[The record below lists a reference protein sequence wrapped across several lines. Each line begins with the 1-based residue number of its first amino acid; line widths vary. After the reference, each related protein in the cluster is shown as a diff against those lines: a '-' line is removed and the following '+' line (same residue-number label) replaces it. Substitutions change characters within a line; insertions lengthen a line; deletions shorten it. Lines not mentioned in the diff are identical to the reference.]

1 MKKVWVRILLLAIAT
16 AMILSIAACG
26 NKTETETTGNET
38 THTESESQPVVTTEK
53 TTPTESETES
63 SATEETQGEDS
74 TDAETL
80 PELKTDP
87 ETLVETETDV
97 ETQKAT
103 ETEFVTEFAT
113 AAESTTETESETVTE
128 SETEIIVTTEETTF
142 SNETTNITD
151 ITDVTDVTDV
161 TDNTETTEETEVTT
175 ENKVTDATET
185 DDNVETTE
193 TTEEVTELVYGYNF
207 EDNSWSELYNKA
219 GSATR
224 SIVSDPAGSGNLVLA
239 VVHSESQTESYIKNK
254 NAFENTV
261 SGKVTVGVDLYIP
274 SDALD
279 ESSDA
284 VQMQINGEYS
294 HHCNLVSDAKSSLSA
309 FDTKDFPRDKWFTV
323 RFVFNMDS
331 LRYNVEVVEDGQV
344 RTTIF
349 AGRSASS
356 LAGVGPLVL
365 RVHVSGND
373 QTVYLDHMGVV
384 TTKVVV
390 GGGEQIPEE
399 ETVSDVSFLRIEG
412 INAAGEKLSVYGDFT
427 GKATVADLTELT
439 WEKSYSYKGTYTAV
453 SGATSPE
460 YTPEGGGYYLRVKA
474 KFGVKTLTSYPVY
487 IQEKANNS
495 FYHSYA
501 SLDGTTLSA
510 AVVYNNEFSAM
521 DAELKA
527 VIHYS
532 DYSIFSY
539 INVLGIK
546 QGSDLVIFTFDV
558 GDKTV
563 TKVELTVTAGGK
575 TLCEAELSEDMPKA
589 KLKETKSGSSVY
601 IGKDM
606 IADFA
611 QNRYMRFRSTP
622 ENDHW
627 IGTEHNPIDMGFA
640 YQEVGVAGL
649 ANNSVELI
657 SAPGAFK
664 IVFEGEKAG
673 IKTTQVNEL
682 IGFWD
687 AEKQEFTYIYNCSM
701 TADSK
706 SWHNNSSWAA
716 QGRIEPFDYHLERMS
731 ILDRVYNN
739 NQNGDLY
746 DYVIYENGNELVR
759 IPKLPV
765 PRTAIS
771 GTYFYGFFLSPGESV
786 YYPDPVEGGWK
797 STILSD
803 SGDTYV
809 EICWSWYD
817 MHSCSENSVPMLGN
831 CDEFTV
837 SQSWLFA
844 TTNAEHDAA
853 LIGDAVEVDWRDLP
867 NYQLPLFS
875 TDNTFET
882 QFGGTDWQY
891 AWWKSTYDCTM
902 DAEVGHEGTG
912 SVKISKTN
920 SGEASWYTE
929 GVWGFPYSFDD
940 VRGKTYRVSG
950 YIKTENV
957 VGEAY
962 IANIQYQHA
971 TPGDNTVHKSEVITG
986 TTDWTY
992 VTFTF
997 TAQQRTKAD
1006 GNTQNCIDHFFLT
1019 LNGTGTVWFDDVKI
1033 EEVVE

>member
-1 MKKVWVRILLLAIAT
+1 MSKTLIKILSLVILS
-16 AMILSIAACG
+16 AMILSLFACG
-26 NKTETETTGNET
+26 GDTESSSNTEGTTETTVESKAET
-38 THTESESQPVVTTEK
+38 TAENTSSVEKETSETTQKSTEAHDTDA
-53 TTPTESETES
+53 TES
-63 SATEETQGEDS
+63 SAAETDETTEEGSSEITDSFAETTSAVTEVSETSTEETEANVTTNAPD
-74 TDAETL
+74 
-80 PELKTDP
+80 
-87 ETLVETETDV
+87 VNETE
-97 ETQKAT
+97 
-103 ETEFVTEFAT
+103 
-113 AAESTTETESETVTE
+113 ESTTEEAVE
-128 SETEIIVTTEETTF
+128 TTEETT
-142 SNETTNITD
+142 
-151 ITDVTDVTDV
+151 
-161 TDNTETTEETEVTT
+161 
-175 ENKVTDATET
+175 EN
-185 DDNVETTE
+185 N
-193 TTEEVTELVYGYNF
+193 EEVTVLEKVYGYDF
-207 EDNSWSELYNKA
+207 EDSSWSELYDKA

-224 SIVSDPAGSGNLVLA
+224 SIVNDPAGSGNLVLA
-239 VVHSESQTESYIKNK
+239 VVHSESQTASYIKNK
-254 NAFENTV
+254 NKFENTA

-279 ESSDA
+279 ESGDA
-284 VQMQINGEYS
+284 VQMQINDEYN
-294 HHCNLVSDAKSSLSA
+294 HHCNLVSDTKGSLSA

-323 RFVFNMDS
+323 RFVFDMDT
-331 LRYNVEVVEDGQV
+331 LTYNVEVVEDGQV

-349 AGRSASS
+349 AGRSASN

-365 RVHVSGND
+365 RVHISGND

-384 TTKVVV
+384 TTRVVV
-390 GGGEQIPEE
+390 GGGEQTPEDI
-399 ETVSDVSFLRIEG
+399 VSDVKFLRIEG

-427 GKATVADLTELT
+427 GKATVADLTELA
-439 WEKSYSYKGTYTAV
+439 WEKSDSYKGTYTAID
-453 SGATSPE
+453 GATSSE
-460 YTPEGGGYYLRVKA
+460 HTPEGGGYYLRVKA
-474 KFGVKTLTSYPVY
+474 KFGVKTLTSYPIYVH
-487 IQEKANNS
+487 ETANNS
-495 FYHSYA
+495 FYHAYA

-510 AVVYNNEFSAM
+510 AVVYNNEFTAM
-521 DAELKA
+521 NAELKA
-527 VIHYS
+527 VVSYNDGTS
-532 DYSIFSY
+532 APFTESFSA
-539 INVLGIK
+539 K

-575 TLCEAELSEDMPKA
+575 TLCESELSEDMPLA
-589 KLKETKSGSSVY
+589 KLKKTKSGSSVY

-611 QNRYMRFRSTP
+611 ENRYMRFRATP
-622 ENDHW
+622 DNDHW

-640 YQEVGVAGL
+640 YQENGVAGL

-673 IKTTQVNEL
+673 INTTQVNEL

-687 AEKQEFTYIYNCSM
+687 AQKQEFTYIYNCSM

-716 QGRIEPFDYHLERMS
+716 SGRIEPFDYHLERMS

-739 NQNGDLY
+739 NQSGDLY
-746 DYVIYENGNELVR
+746 DYVIYENGDELVR

-786 YYPDPVEGGWK
+786 YYPDPTEGGWK

-837 SQSWLFA
+837 SQSWLFD
-844 TTNAEHDAA
+844 TTTAEHDAA
-853 LIGDAVEVDWRDLP
+853 LIGEAVEVEWRDLP

-882 QFGGTDWQY
+882 QFGGTNWQY

-902 DAEVGHEGTG
+902 DAEVGHDGAG

-971 TPGDNTVHKSEVITG
+971 TPGDNTVYKSEIITG

-997 TAQQRTKAD
+997 TAQQRRKAD
-1006 GNTQNCIDHFFLT
+1006 GSTQNCIDHFFLT
-1019 LNGTGTVWFDDVKI
+1019 LDGTGTVWFDDVKI

>member
-1 MKKVWVRILLLAIAT
+1 MNKNWIRLLTFAIIS
-16 AMILSIAACG
+16 AMLLSLFACG
-26 NKTETETTGNET
+26 EEVESSSGEESKAETTIENTTTAEKESSEATEKQTNAPDTEEKETERATTEATTAKDSEATTDAESET
-38 THTESESQPVVTTEK
+38 TADSSESESS
-53 TTPTESETES
+53 SETEETNT
-63 SATEETQGEDS
+63 SAT
-74 TDAETL
+74 TDTTEA
-80 PELKTDP
+80 K
-87 ETLVETETDV
+87 ETE
-97 ETQKAT
+97 EA
-103 ETEFVTEFAT
+103 
-113 AAESTTETESETVTE
+113 
-128 SETEIIVTTEETTF
+128 
-142 SNETTNITD
+142 
-151 ITDVTDVTDV
+151 
-161 TDNTETTEETEVTT
+161 
-175 ENKVTDATET
+175 
-185 DDNVETTE
+185 E
-193 TTEEVTELVYGYNF
+193 TTEEVIETTEEKEEVTVLEYIYGYDF
-207 EDNSWSELYNKA
+207 EDGAWADLYDKA

-224 SIVSDPAGSGNLVLA
+224 SIVADPAGSENMVLA
-239 VVHSESQTESYIKNK
+239 VVHGADQSVSYIKNK
-254 NAFENTV
+254 AAFENTA

-279 ESSDA
+279 ESGDA
-284 VQMQINGEYS
+284 VQMQINGEYN
-294 HHCNLVSDAKSSLSA
+294 HHCNLVSNAKGSLSA

-323 RFVFNMDS
+323 RFVFDMDT
-331 LRYNVEVVEDGQV
+331 LKYNLEVVEDGQV

-349 AGRSASS
+349 AGRSASN

-373 QTVYLDHMGVV
+373 QTIYLDHMGVV
-384 TTKVVV
+384 TTRVAV
-390 GGGEQIPEE
+390 GGGEQSPEDDV
-399 ETVSDVSFLRIEG
+399 VSDVKFLRIEG

-427 GKATVADLTELT
+427 GKATAADLTELT
-439 WEKSYSYKGTYTAV
+439 WERCDTYKGTYTAV

-460 YTPEGGGYYLRVKA
+460 YTPEDGGYYLRVKA

-487 IQEKANNS
+487 IQENADNS
-495 FYHSYA
+495 FYHAYA
-501 SLDGTTLSA
+501 SLDSTTLSA
-510 AVVYNNEFSAM
+510 AVVYNNELAAKDVELKVVVYYGDGTSTAFTESFSA
-521 DAELKA
+521 
-527 VIHYS
+527 
-532 DYSIFSY
+532 
-539 INVLGIK
+539 K
-546 QGSDLVIFTFDV
+546 QGSDLVIFTFDT

-575 TLCEAELSEDMPKA
+575 ALCESELSEDMPLA
-589 KLKETKSGSSVY
+589 KLKKTKSGSSVY

-611 QNRYMRFRSTP
+611 QNRYMRFRATP
-622 ENDHW
+622 DNDHW
-627 IGTEHNPIDMGFA
+627 IGTEHNPIDMGYA
-640 YQEVGVAGL
+640 YQETGVAGL
-649 ANNSVELI
+649 ANNSVELV

-673 IKTTQVNEL
+673 IKTTQTNEL

-701 TADSK
+701 TADTK
-706 SWHNNSSWAA
+706 SWHNNSSWAG

-746 DYVIYENGNELVR
+746 DYVIYENGGELIR

-765 PRTAIS
+765 PRTAIK

-786 YYPDPVEGGWK
+786 YYPDPTEGGWK
-797 STILSD
+797 STVLSD

-817 MHSCSENSVPMLGN
+817 IHSCSENSVPMLGS

-844 TTNAEHDAA
+844 TTTAEHDSD
-853 LIGDAVEVDWRDLP
+853 LINGANEVEWKHLP

-875 TDNTFET
+875 TNNTFET

-902 DAEVGHEGTG
+902 DAEVGHDGAG
-912 SVKISKTN
+912 SVKIEKSYG
-920 SGEASWYTE
+920 GEASWYTE

-971 TPGDNTVHKSEVITG
+971 TPGDNTVNRSEGISG

-997 TAQQRTKAD
+997 TAQQRQKAD
-1006 GNTQNCIDHFFLT
+1006 GTMQNCIDHFFLT
-1019 LNGTGTVWFDDVKI
+1019 LNGTGTVWFDDVVI
-1033 EEVVE
+1033 EEVE

>member
-1 MKKVWVRILLLAIAT
+1 MVIAIISAMLLALFACNDGEVGDTSESETQIISEETSGSDEIDSGSDTDNIDSTESTSETEKDEAT
-16 AMILSIAACG
+16 ETSE
-26 NKTETETTGNET
+26 NNVDTETEESNET
-38 THTESESQPVVTTEK
+38 SDSEDTTVEK
-53 TTPTESETES
+53 
-63 SATEETQGEDS
+63 
-74 TDAETL
+74 
-80 PELKTDP
+80 
-87 ETLVETETDV
+87 
-97 ETQKAT
+97 
-103 ETEFVTEFAT
+103 
-113 AAESTTETESETVTE
+113 
-128 SETEIIVTTEETTF
+128 EETTVK
-142 SNETTNITD
+142 E
-151 ITDVTDVTDV
+151 
-161 TDNTETTEETEVTT
+161 EETV
-175 ENKVTDATET
+175 
-185 DDNVETTE
+185 VEMI
-193 TTEEVTELVYGYNF
+193 YGYDF
-207 EDNSWSELYNKA
+207 KDSSWSELYDKA

-224 SIVSDPAGSGNLVLA
+224 SIVDDPAGSGNLILA
-239 VVHSESQTESYIKNK
+239 VVHSESQTASYIKNK
-254 NAFENTV
+254 NAFENTA

-274 SDALD
+274 SGALD

-284 VQMQINGEYS
+284 VQMQINDEYD
-294 HHCNLVSDAKSSLSA
+294 HHCNLVSDTKGSLSA

-323 RFVFNMDS
+323 RFVFDMDT

-384 TTKVVV
+384 TTKFVV
-390 GGGEQIPEE
+390 GGGEQTPDDEIA
-399 ETVSDVSFLRIEG
+399 SNVSFLRIEG

-439 WEKSYSYKGTYTAV
+439 WEKSDSYKGTYTAV
-453 SGATSPE
+453 DGATSSE

-474 KFGVKTLTSYPVY
+474 KYGVKTLTSYPVY
-487 IQEKANNS
+487 VQEAANNS

-501 SLDGTTLSA
+501 SLDETTLSA
-510 AVVYNNEFSAM
+510 AVVYNNEFAAM
-521 DAELKA
+521 AAELKA
-527 VIHYS
+527 VVYYNDGTS
-532 DYSIFSY
+532 GTFAESFKA
-539 INVLGIK
+539 K
-546 QGSDLVIFTFDV
+546 QGSDLVSFAFDM
-558 GDKTV
+558 GNKTV
-563 TKVELTVTAGGK
+563 NSVELTVTAGGK
-575 TLCEAELSEDMPKA
+575 TLCESELSEDMPLA
-589 KLKETKSGSSVY
+589 KLKKTKSGSSVY
-601 IGKDM
+601 IGKDL

-622 ENDHW
+622 DNDHW
-627 IGTEHNPIDMGFA
+627 IGTEHNPVDMGFA
-640 YQEVGVAGL
+640 YQEIGVAGL
-649 ANNSVELI
+649 ANNSVEFV
-657 SAPGAFK
+657 SVPGVFK
-664 IVFEGEKAG
+664 IVFKGEKTG
-673 IKTTQVNEL
+673 INTTQVNEL
-682 IGFWD
+682 IGFWNT
-687 AEKQEFTYIYNCSM
+687 EKQEFTYIYNCSM

-706 SWHNNSSWAA
+706 SWHNNSGWAA
-716 QGRIEPFDYHLERMS
+716 SGRIEPFDYHLERMS

-739 NQNGDLY
+739 NQSGDLY
-746 DYVIYENGNELVR
+746 DYVIYENGSELVR

-786 YYPDPVEGGWK
+786 YYPDPTEGGWK
-797 STILSD
+797 STVLSD

-817 MHSCSENSVPMLGN
+817 IHSCSENSVPMLGN

-844 TTNAEHDAA
+844 TTTAVHDAN
-853 LIGDAVEVDWRDLP
+853 LINGADEVDWKDLP

-902 DAEVGHEGTG
+902 DAEVGHDCAG

-971 TPGDNTVHKSEVITG
+971 TPNDNTVYRSEAITG
-986 TTDWTY
+986 TTDWTC

-997 TAQQRTKAD
+997 TAQKRTKAD
-1006 GNTQNCIDHFFLT
+1006 GSTQNCIDHFFLT

-1033 EEVVE
+1033 EEVQ